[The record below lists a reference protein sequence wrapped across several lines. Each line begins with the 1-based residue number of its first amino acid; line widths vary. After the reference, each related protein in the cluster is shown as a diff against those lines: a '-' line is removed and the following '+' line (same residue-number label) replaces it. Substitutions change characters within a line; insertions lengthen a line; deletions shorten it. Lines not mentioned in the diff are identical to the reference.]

1 MDGWIERWMDEGGMD
16 DREMEGWMDGQKD
29 GWMEG
34 GRERALPMICSVTI
48 LQWEPAL
55 GGDQSIGGPLAGGR
69 SRFHDF
75 EEGVDVIVLYG
86 VSTRRDYLVLR
97 FSH

>member
-1 MDGWIERWMDEGGMD
+1 MGG
-16 DREMEGWMDGQKD
+16 G
-29 GWMEG
+29 G